1 MPRAT
6 QKVSPHA
13 SPPLLVT
20 ESADEFVSLYE
31 RLEQEIKPKGIVE
44 QIYLDDLAAIVWEIQ
59 RLRRCK
65 TAIINNAFRAAL
77 KELLRQ
83 TLFDQVDPEN
93 LADDE
98 TEQVEEF
105 ANRWFTNKQI
115 RKDLLKLLGR
125 YHLDESAIE
134 AEAIRLTSS
143 DLEVIDR
150 MLTFLRARLDRTLR
164 CVADYRDGLAKRL
177 RQSSDRILED
187 NNDAVRIEHLPA
199 KKSA

>member
-1 MPRAT
+1 MPRAP
-6 QKVSPHA
+6 QQVSPHA
-13 SPPLLVT
+13 SPPLLIT
-20 ESADEFVSLYE
+20 ESAEEFASLRE
-31 RLEQEIKPKGIVE
+31 QLEQEIKPKGIVE

-65 TAIINNAFRAAL
+65 TAIINNALRAAL
-77 KELLRQ
+77 KRLLGQ
-83 TLFDQVDPEN
+83 ALFDVVDPED
-93 LADDE
+93 LGDDG
-98 TEQVEEF
+98 TEQVEDF
-105 ANRWFTNKQI
+105 ADRWFTNKQI
-115 RKDLLKLLGR
+115 RKEVLKILGR

-134 AEAIRLTSS
+134 AEAIRLTAS

-187 NNDAVRIEHLPA
+187 SDVLRIEHLPV